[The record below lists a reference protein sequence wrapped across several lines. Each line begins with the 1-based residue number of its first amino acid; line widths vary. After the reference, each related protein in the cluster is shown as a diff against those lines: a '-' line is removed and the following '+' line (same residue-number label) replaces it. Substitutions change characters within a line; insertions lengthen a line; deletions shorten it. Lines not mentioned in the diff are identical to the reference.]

1 MKKRILAALLAASMA
16 LCAGCGSQTSDDGEE
31 QTAAGTAVEVAE
43 VTKGAMST
51 EYSVNGKVVA
61 DNEVQVFPMLAG
73 QVLTLSVSEGDKVAK
88 GQTLLNV
95 DTSSVTS
102 TMSSLRE
109 SYNATKTATEK
120 AIENAQIGVEQAQL
134 AVENTEALLEAGAAA
149 EQDLTKAKQGL
160 AQAQAGV
167 QQARA
172 QQAASLAQIQASMD
186 QINKQASLGTVT
198 APCSG
203 TVTAVNVDRGGMAS
217 SAQPSVVIAEN
228 GAVEVQVSVA
238 EDVFT
243 GIKVGDTA
251 SVTVSAVSKESM
263 NGTVST
269 LPDAKGNL
277 FVQMGI
283 IRSKVHISDL
293 ELIDEPVITTP
304 SLSKT
309 GAGKIRMSKSASVST
324 EINLLGKTVDEAVAE
339 LDKYL
344 DDAYIAHLKTVRIVH
359 GKGTGALR
367 KGVHNYLKRQ
377 KHVASYRLGEF
388 GEGDAGVTIVE
399 FKK

>member
-73 QVLTLSVSEGDKVAK
+73 QVLTLSVSEGDKVTK

-186 QINKQASLGTVT
+186 QINKQASYGTVT
-198 APCSG
+198 APCAG
-203 TVTAVNVDRGGMAS
+203 TVTAVNVVQGGMAS
-217 SAQPSVVIAEN
+217 SAQPAVVIAEDSRVKIN
-228 GAVEVQVSVA
+228 ASVS
-238 EDVFT
+238 EDVFAGLHT
-243 GIKVGDTA
+243 GDSAGVQI
-251 SVTVSAVSKESM
+251 SV
-263 NGTVST
+263 
-269 LPDAKGNL
+269 L
-277 FVQMGI
+277 
-283 IRSKVHISDL
+283 SD
-293 ELIDEPVITTP
+293 EV
-304 SLSKT
+304 
-309 GAGKIRMSKSASVST
+309 KSAKIVSLPAAANQQTNLYDVSVSVPSGT
-324 EINLLGKTVDEAVAE
+324 EPAIGAFATVIFYTDRRENTLSVPTECVLTGNDNERYLFTVDESGTTAKRVTVETGLVGKTNTEITSGLNEGDRVVTKGQAYLSDGSAVRVVTS
-339 LDKYL
+339 D
-344 DDAYIAHLKTVRIVH
+344 
-359 GKGTGALR
+359 G
-367 KGVHNYLKRQ
+367 
-377 KHVASYRLGEF
+377 
-388 GEGDAGVTIVE
+388 GEG
-399 FKK
+399 

>member
-16 LCAGCGSQTSDDGEE
+16 LCAGCGSQTSDGEE

-186 QINKQASLGTVT
+186 QINKQASYGTVT
-198 APCSG
+198 APCAG
-203 TVTAVNVDRGGMAS
+203 TVTAVNVVQGGMAS
-217 SAQPSVVIAEN
+217 SAQPAVVIAEDSRVKIN
-228 GAVEVQVSVA
+228 ASVS
-238 EDVFT
+238 EDVFAGLHT
-243 GIKVGDTA
+243 GDSAGVQI
-251 SVTVSAVSKESM
+251 SV
-263 NGTVST
+263 
-269 LPDAKGNL
+269 L
-277 FVQMGI
+277 
-283 IRSKVHISDL
+283 SD
-293 ELIDEPVITTP
+293 EV
-304 SLSKT
+304 
-309 GAGKIRMSKSASVST
+309 KSAKIVSLPAAANQQTNLYDVSVSVPSGT
-324 EINLLGKTVDEAVAE
+324 EPAIGAFATVIFYTDRRENTLSVPTDCVLTGNDNERYLFTVDESGTTAARVTVETGLVGKTNTEITSGLNEGDRVVVKGQSYLSDGSAVRVVTS
-339 LDKYL
+339 D
-344 DDAYIAHLKTVRIVH
+344 
-359 GKGTGALR
+359 G
-367 KGVHNYLKRQ
+367 
-377 KHVASYRLGEF
+377 
-388 GEGDAGVTIVE
+388 GEG
-399 FKK
+399 

>member
-73 QVLTLSVSEGDKVAK
+73 QVLTLSGSEGDKVAK

-186 QINKQASLGTVT
+186 QINKQASYGTVT
-198 APCSG
+198 APCAG
-203 TVTAVNVDRGGMAS
+203 TVTAVNVVQGGMAS
-217 SAQPSVVIAEN
+217 SAQPAVVIAEDSRVKIN
-228 GAVEVQVSVA
+228 ASVS
-238 EDVFT
+238 EDVFAGLHT
-243 GIKVGDTA
+243 GDSAGVQI
-251 SVTVSAVSKESM
+251 SV
-263 NGTVST
+263 
-269 LPDAKGNL
+269 L
-277 FVQMGI
+277 
-283 IRSKVHISDL
+283 SD
-293 ELIDEPVITTP
+293 EV
-304 SLSKT
+304 
-309 GAGKIRMSKSASVST
+309 KSAKIVSLPAAANQQTNLYDVSVSVPSGT
-324 EINLLGKTVDEAVAE
+324 EPAIGAFATVIFYTDRRENTLSVPTDCVLTGNDNERYLFTVDESGTTAARVTVETGLVGKTNTEITSGLNEGDRVVVKGQSYLSDGSAVRVVTS
-339 LDKYL
+339 D
-344 DDAYIAHLKTVRIVH
+344 
-359 GKGTGALR
+359 G
-367 KGVHNYLKRQ
+367 
-377 KHVASYRLGEF
+377 
-388 GEGDAGVTIVE
+388 GEG
-399 FKK
+399 

>member
-186 QINKQASLGTVT
+186 QINKQASYGTVT
-198 APCSG
+198 APCAG
-203 TVTAVNVDRGGMAS
+203 TVTAVNVVQGGMAS
-217 SAQPSVVIAEN
+217 SAQPAVVIAEDSRVKIN
-228 GAVEVQVSVA
+228 ASVS
-238 EDVFT
+238 EDVFAGLHT
-243 GIKVGDTA
+243 GDSAGVQI
-251 SVTVSAVSKESM
+251 SV
-263 NGTVST
+263 
-269 LPDAKGNL
+269 L
-277 FVQMGI
+277 
-283 IRSKVHISDL
+283 SD
-293 ELIDEPVITTP
+293 EV
-304 SLSKT
+304 
-309 GAGKIRMSKSASVST
+309 KSAKIVSLPAAANQQTNLYDVSVSVPSGT
-324 EINLLGKTVDEAVAE
+324 EPAIGAFATVIFYTDRRENTLSVPTDCVLTGNDTERYLFTVDESGTTAARVTVETGLVGKTNTEITSGLNEGDRVVVKGQSYLSDGSAVRVVTS
-339 LDKYL
+339 D
-344 DDAYIAHLKTVRIVH
+344 
-359 GKGTGALR
+359 G
-367 KGVHNYLKRQ
+367 
-377 KHVASYRLGEF
+377 
-388 GEGDAGVTIVE
+388 GEG
-399 FKK
+399 

>member
-186 QINKQASLGTVT
+186 QINKQASYGTVT
-198 APCSG
+198 APCAG
-203 TVTAVNVDRGGMAS
+203 TVTAVNVVQGGMAS
-217 SAQPSVVIAEN
+217 SAQPAVVIAEDSRVKIN
-228 GAVEVQVSVA
+228 ASVS
-238 EDVFT
+238 EDVFAGLHT
-243 GIKVGDTA
+243 GDSAGVQI
-251 SVTVSAVSKESM
+251 SV
-263 NGTVST
+263 
-269 LPDAKGNL
+269 L
-277 FVQMGI
+277 
-283 IRSKVHISDL
+283 SD
-293 ELIDEPVITTP
+293 EV
-304 SLSKT
+304 
-309 GAGKIRMSKSASVST
+309 KSAKIVSLPAAANQQTNLYDVSVSVPSGT
-324 EINLLGKTVDEAVAE
+324 EPAIGAFATVIFYTDRRENTLSVPTDCVLTGNDNERYLFTVDESGTTAARVTVETGLIGKTNTEITSGLNEGDRVVVKGQSYLSDGSAVRVVTS
-339 LDKYL
+339 D
-344 DDAYIAHLKTVRIVH
+344 
-359 GKGTGALR
+359 G
-367 KGVHNYLKRQ
+367 
-377 KHVASYRLGEF
+377 
-388 GEGDAGVTIVE
+388 GEG
-399 FKK
+399 

>member
-186 QINKQASLGTVT
+186 QINKQASYGTVT
-198 APCSG
+198 APCAG
-203 TVTAVNVDRGGMAS
+203 TVTAVNVVQGGMAS
-217 SAQPSVVIAEN
+217 SAQPAVVIAEDSR
-228 GAVEVQVSVA
+228 V
-238 EDVFT
+238 
-243 GIKVGDTA
+243 
-251 SVTVSAVSKESM
+251 
-263 NGTVST
+263 
-269 LPDAKGNL
+269 
-277 FVQMGI
+277 
-283 IRSKVHISDL
+283 
-293 ELIDEPVITTP
+293 
-304 SLSKT
+304 
-309 GAGKIRMSKSASVST
+309 KINASVSEDVCAGLHTGDSAGVQISVLSDEVKSAKIVSLPAAANQQTNLYDVSVSVPSGT
-324 EINLLGKTVDEAVAE
+324 EPAIGAFATVIFYTDRRENTLSVPTDCVLTGNDNERYLFTVDESGTTAARVTVETGLVGKTNTEITSGLNEGDRVVVKGQSYLSDGSAVRVVTS
-339 LDKYL
+339 D
-344 DDAYIAHLKTVRIVH
+344 
-359 GKGTGALR
+359 G
-367 KGVHNYLKRQ
+367 
-377 KHVASYRLGEF
+377 
-388 GEGDAGVTIVE
+388 GEG
-399 FKK
+399 

>member
-186 QINKQASLGTVT
+186 QINKQASYGTVT
-198 APCSG
+198 APCAG
-203 TVTAVNVDRGGMAS
+203 TVTAVNVVQGGMAS
-217 SAQPSVVIAEN
+217 SAQPAVVIAEDSRVKIN
-228 GAVEVQVSVA
+228 ASVS
-238 EDVFT
+238 EDVFAGLHT
-243 GIKVGDTA
+243 GDSAGVQI
-251 SVTVSAVSKESM
+251 SV
-263 NGTVST
+263 
-269 LPDAKGNL
+269 L
-277 FVQMGI
+277 
-283 IRSKVHISDL
+283 SD
-293 ELIDEPVITTP
+293 EV
-304 SLSKT
+304 
-309 GAGKIRMSKSASVST
+309 KSAKIVSLPAAANQQTNLYDVSVSVPSGT
-324 EINLLGKTVDEAVAE
+324 EPAIGAFATVIFYTDRRENTLSVPTDCVLTGNDNERYLFTVDESGTTAARVTVETGLVGKTNTEITSGLHEGDRVVVKGQSYLSDGSAVRVVTS
-339 LDKYL
+339 D
-344 DDAYIAHLKTVRIVH
+344 
-359 GKGTGALR
+359 G
-367 KGVHNYLKRQ
+367 
-377 KHVASYRLGEF
+377 
-388 GEGDAGVTIVE
+388 GEG
-399 FKK
+399 

>member
-134 AVENTEALLEAGAAA
+134 AVENTEALLEAGAVA

-186 QINKQASLGTVT
+186 QINKQASYGTVT
-198 APCSG
+198 APCAG
-203 TVTAVNVDRGGMAS
+203 TVTAVNVVQGGMAS
-217 SAQPSVVIAEN
+217 SAQPAVVIAEDSRVKIN
-228 GAVEVQVSVA
+228 ASVS
-238 EDVFT
+238 EDVFAGLHT
-243 GIKVGDTA
+243 GDSAGVQI
-251 SVTVSAVSKESM
+251 SV
-263 NGTVST
+263 
-269 LPDAKGNL
+269 L
-277 FVQMGI
+277 
-283 IRSKVHISDL
+283 SD
-293 ELIDEPVITTP
+293 EV
-304 SLSKT
+304 
-309 GAGKIRMSKSASVST
+309 KSAKIVSLPAAANQQTNLYDVSVSVPSGT
-324 EINLLGKTVDEAVAE
+324 EPAIGAFATVIFYTDRRENTLSVPTDCVLTGNDNERYLFTVDESGTTAARVTVETGLVGKTNTEITSGLNEGDRVVVKGQSYLSDGSAVRVVTS
-339 LDKYL
+339 D
-344 DDAYIAHLKTVRIVH
+344 
-359 GKGTGALR
+359 G
-367 KGVHNYLKRQ
+367 
-377 KHVASYRLGEF
+377 
-388 GEGDAGVTIVE
+388 GEG
-399 FKK
+399 

>member
-186 QINKQASLGTVT
+186 QINKQASYGTVT
-198 APCSG
+198 APCAG
-203 TVTAVNVDRGGMAS
+203 TVTAVNVVQGGMAS
-217 SAQPSVVIAEN
+217 SAQPAVVIAEDSRVKIN
-228 GAVEVQVSVA
+228 ASVS
-238 EDVFT
+238 EDVFAGLHT
-243 GIKVGDTA
+243 GDSAGVQI
-251 SVTVSAVSKESM
+251 SV
-263 NGTVST
+263 
-269 LPDAKGNL
+269 L
-277 FVQMGI
+277 
-283 IRSKVHISDL
+283 SD
-293 ELIDEPVITTP
+293 EV
-304 SLSKT
+304 
-309 GAGKIRMSKSASVST
+309 KSAKIVSLPAAANQQTNLYDVSVSVPSGT
-324 EINLLGKTVDEAVAE
+324 EPAIGTFATVIFYTDRRENTLSVPTDCVLTGNDNERYLFTVDESGTTAARVTVETGLVGKTNTEITSGLNEGDRVVVKGQSYLSDGSAVRVVTS
-339 LDKYL
+339 D
-344 DDAYIAHLKTVRIVH
+344 
-359 GKGTGALR
+359 G
-367 KGVHNYLKRQ
+367 
-377 KHVASYRLGEF
+377 
-388 GEGDAGVTIVE
+388 GEG
-399 FKK
+399 

>member
-186 QINKQASLGTVT
+186 QINKQASYGTVT
-198 APCSG
+198 APCAG
-203 TVTAVNVDRGGMAS
+203 TVTAVNVVQGGMAS
-217 SAQPSVVIAEN
+217 SAQPAVVIAEDSRVKIN
-228 GAVEVQVSVA
+228 ASVS
-238 EDVFT
+238 EDVFAGLHT
-243 GIKVGDTA
+243 GDSAGVQI
-251 SVTVSAVSKESM
+251 SV
-263 NGTVST
+263 
-269 LPDAKGNL
+269 L
-277 FVQMGI
+277 
-283 IRSKVHISDL
+283 SD
-293 ELIDEPVITTP
+293 EV
-304 SLSKT
+304 
-309 GAGKIRMSKSASVST
+309 KSAKIVSLPAAANQQTNLYDVSVSVPSGT
-324 EINLLGKTVDEAVAE
+324 EPAIGAFATVIFYTDRRENTLSVPTECVLTGNDNERYLFTVDESGTTAKRVTVETGLVGKTNTEITSGLNEGDRVVVKGQSYLSDGSAVRVVTS
-339 LDKYL
+339 D
-344 DDAYIAHLKTVRIVH
+344 
-359 GKGTGALR
+359 G
-367 KGVHNYLKRQ
+367 
-377 KHVASYRLGEF
+377 
-388 GEGDAGVTIVE
+388 GEG
-399 FKK
+399 

>member
-102 TMSSLRE
+102 TLSSLRE

-186 QINKQASLGTVT
+186 QINKQASYGTVT
-198 APCSG
+198 APCAG
-203 TVTAVNVDRGGMAS
+203 TVTAVNVVQGGMAS
-217 SAQPSVVIAEN
+217 SAQPAVVIAEDSRVKIN
-228 GAVEVQVSVA
+228 ASVS
-238 EDVFT
+238 EDVFAGLHT
-243 GIKVGDTA
+243 GDSAGVQI
-251 SVTVSAVSKESM
+251 SV
-263 NGTVST
+263 
-269 LPDAKGNL
+269 L
-277 FVQMGI
+277 
-283 IRSKVHISDL
+283 SD
-293 ELIDEPVITTP
+293 EV
-304 SLSKT
+304 
-309 GAGKIRMSKSASVST
+309 KSAKIVSLPAAANQQTNLYDVSVSVPSGT
-324 EINLLGKTVDEAVAE
+324 EPAIGAFATVIFYTDRRENTLSVPTDCVLTGNDNERYLFTVDESGTTAARVTVETGLVGKTNTEITSGLNEGDRVVVKGQSYLSDGSAVRVVTS
-339 LDKYL
+339 D
-344 DDAYIAHLKTVRIVH
+344 
-359 GKGTGALR
+359 G
-367 KGVHNYLKRQ
+367 
-377 KHVASYRLGEF
+377 
-388 GEGDAGVTIVE
+388 GEG
-399 FKK
+399 

>member
-167 QQARA
+167 HDAFF
-172 QQAASLAQIQASMD
+172 
-186 QINKQASLGTVT
+186 
-198 APCSG
+198 P
-203 TVTAVNVDRGGMAS
+203 
-217 SAQPSVVIAEN
+217 
-228 GAVEVQVSVA
+228 
-238 EDVFT
+238 
-243 GIKVGDTA
+243 
-251 SVTVSAVSKESM
+251 ES
-263 NGTVST
+263 
-269 LPDAKGNL
+269 
-277 FVQMGI
+277 
-283 IRSKVHISDL
+283 
-293 ELIDEPVITTP
+293 E
-304 SLSKT
+304 
-309 GAGKIRMSKSASVST
+309 
-324 EINLLGKTVDEAVAE
+324 
-339 LDKYL
+339 
-344 DDAYIAHLKTVRIVH
+344 
-359 GKGTGALR
+359 
-367 KGVHNYLKRQ
+367 
-377 KHVASYRLGEF
+377 
-388 GEGDAGVTIVE
+388 
-399 FKK
+399 

>member
-186 QINKQASLGTVT
+186 QINKQASYGTVT
-198 APCSG
+198 APCAG
-203 TVTAVNVDRGGMAS
+203 TVTAVNVVQGGMAS
-217 SAQPSVVIAEN
+217 SAQPAVVIAEDSR
-228 GAVEVQVSVA
+228 V
-238 EDVFT
+238 
-243 GIKVGDTA
+243 
-251 SVTVSAVSKESM
+251 
-263 NGTVST
+263 
-269 LPDAKGNL
+269 
-277 FVQMGI
+277 
-283 IRSKVHISDL
+283 
-293 ELIDEPVITTP
+293 
-304 SLSKT
+304 
-309 GAGKIRMSKSASVST
+309 KINASVSENVFAGLHTGDSAGVQISVLSDEVKSAKIVSLPAAANQQTNLYDVSVSVPSGT
-324 EINLLGKTVDEAVAE
+324 EPAIGAFATVIFYTDRRENTLSVPTECVLTGNDNERYLFTVDESGTTAARVTVETGLVGKTNTEITSGLNEGDRVVVKGQSYLSDGSAVRVVTS
-339 LDKYL
+339 D
-344 DDAYIAHLKTVRIVH
+344 
-359 GKGTGALR
+359 G
-367 KGVHNYLKRQ
+367 
-377 KHVASYRLGEF
+377 
-388 GEGDAGVTIVE
+388 GEG
-399 FKK
+399 

>member
-88 GQTLLNV
+88 GQTLMNV

-186 QINKQASLGTVT
+186 QINKQASYGTVT
-198 APCSG
+198 APCAG
-203 TVTAVNVDRGGMAS
+203 TVTAVNVVQGGMAS
-217 SAQPSVVIAEN
+217 SAQPAVVIAEDSRVKIN
-228 GAVEVQVSVA
+228 ASVS
-238 EDVFT
+238 EDVFAGLHT
-243 GIKVGDTA
+243 GDSAGVQI
-251 SVTVSAVSKESM
+251 SVEV
-263 NGTVST
+263 
-269 LPDAKGNL
+269 
-277 FVQMGI
+277 
-283 IRSKVHISDL
+283 
-293 ELIDEPVITTP
+293 
-304 SLSKT
+304 
-309 GAGKIRMSKSASVST
+309 KSAKIVSLPAAANQQTNLYDVSVSVPSGT
-324 EINLLGKTVDEAVAE
+324 EPAIGAFATVIFYTDRRENTLSVPTDCVLTGNDNERYLFTVDESGTTAARVTVETGLVGKTNTEITSGLNEGDRVVVKGQSYLSDGSAVRVVTS
-339 LDKYL
+339 D
-344 DDAYIAHLKTVRIVH
+344 
-359 GKGTGALR
+359 G
-367 KGVHNYLKRQ
+367 
-377 KHVASYRLGEF
+377 
-388 GEGDAGVTIVE
+388 GEG
-399 FKK
+399 

>member
-186 QINKQASLGTVT
+186 QINKQASYGTVT
-198 APCSG
+198 APCAG
-203 TVTAVNVDRGGMAS
+203 TVTAVNVVQGGMAS
-217 SAQPSVVIAEN
+217 SAQPAVVIAEDSRVKIN
-228 GAVEVQVSVA
+228 ASVS
-238 EDVFT
+238 EDVFAGLHT
-243 GIKVGDTA
+243 GDSAGVQI
-251 SVTVSAVSKESM
+251 SV
-263 NGTVST
+263 
-269 LPDAKGNL
+269 L
-277 FVQMGI
+277 
-283 IRSKVHISDL
+283 SD
-293 ELIDEPVITTP
+293 EV
-304 SLSKT
+304 
-309 GAGKIRMSKSASVST
+309 KSAKIVSLPAAANQQTNLYDVSVSVPSGT
-324 EINLLGKTVDEAVAE
+324 EPAIGAFATVIFYTDRRENTLSVPTDCVLTGNDNERYLFTVDESGTTAARGTVETGLVGKTNTEITSGLNEGDRVVVKGQSYLSDGSAVRVVTS
-339 LDKYL
+339 D
-344 DDAYIAHLKTVRIVH
+344 
-359 GKGTGALR
+359 G
-367 KGVHNYLKRQ
+367 
-377 KHVASYRLGEF
+377 
-388 GEGDAGVTIVE
+388 GEG
-399 FKK
+399 

>member
-1 MKKRILAALLAASMA
+1 MKKRILAVLLAASMA

-186 QINKQASLGTVT
+186 QINKQASYGTVT
-198 APCSG
+198 APCAG
-203 TVTAVNVDRGGMAS
+203 TVTAVNVVQGGMAS
-217 SAQPSVVIAEN
+217 SAQPAVVIAEDSRVKIN
-228 GAVEVQVSVA
+228 ASVS
-238 EDVFT
+238 EDVFAGLHT
-243 GIKVGDTA
+243 GDSAGVQI
-251 SVTVSAVSKESM
+251 SV
-263 NGTVST
+263 
-269 LPDAKGNL
+269 L
-277 FVQMGI
+277 
-283 IRSKVHISDL
+283 SD
-293 ELIDEPVITTP
+293 EV
-304 SLSKT
+304 
-309 GAGKIRMSKSASVST
+309 KSAKIVSLPAAANQQTNLYDVSVSVPSGT
-324 EINLLGKTVDEAVAE
+324 EPAIGAFATVIFYTDRRENTLSVPTDCVLTGNDNERYLFTVDESGTTAARVTVETGLVGKTNTEITSGLNEGDRVVVKGQSYLSDGSAVRVVTS
-339 LDKYL
+339 D
-344 DDAYIAHLKTVRIVH
+344 
-359 GKGTGALR
+359 G
-367 KGVHNYLKRQ
+367 
-377 KHVASYRLGEF
+377 
-388 GEGDAGVTIVE
+388 GEG
-399 FKK
+399 

>member
-88 GQTLLNV
+88 GQTLMNV

-186 QINKQASLGTVT
+186 QINKQASYGTVT
-198 APCSG
+198 APCAG
-203 TVTAVNVDRGGMAS
+203 TVTAVNVVQGGMAS
-217 SAQPSVVIAEN
+217 SAQPAVVIAEDSRVKIN
-228 GAVEVQVSVA
+228 ASVS
-238 EDVFT
+238 EDVFAGLHT
-243 GIKVGDTA
+243 GDSAGVQI
-251 SVTVSAVSKESM
+251 SV
-263 NGTVST
+263 
-269 LPDAKGNL
+269 L
-277 FVQMGI
+277 
-283 IRSKVHISDL
+283 SD
-293 ELIDEPVITTP
+293 EV
-304 SLSKT
+304 
-309 GAGKIRMSKSASVST
+309 KSAKIVSLPAAANQQTNLYDVSVSVPSGT
-324 EINLLGKTVDEAVAE
+324 EPAIGAFATVIFYTDRRENTLSVPTDCVLTGNDNERYLFTVDESGTTAARVTVETGLVGKTNTEITSGLSEGDRVVTKGQSYLSDGSAVRVVTS
-339 LDKYL
+339 D
-344 DDAYIAHLKTVRIVH
+344 
-359 GKGTGALR
+359 G
-367 KGVHNYLKRQ
+367 
-377 KHVASYRLGEF
+377 
-388 GEGDAGVTIVE
+388 GEG
-399 FKK
+399 

>member
-120 AIENAQIGVEQAQL
+120 AIEQAQL

-186 QINKQASLGTVT
+186 QINKQASYGTVT
-198 APCSG
+198 APCAG
-203 TVTAVNVDRGGMAS
+203 TVTAVNVVQGGMAS
-217 SAQPSVVIAEN
+217 SAQPAVVIAEDSRVKIN
-228 GAVEVQVSVA
+228 ASVS
-238 EDVFT
+238 EDVFAGLHT
-243 GIKVGDTA
+243 GDSAGVQI
-251 SVTVSAVSKESM
+251 SV
-263 NGTVST
+263 
-269 LPDAKGNL
+269 L
-277 FVQMGI
+277 
-283 IRSKVHISDL
+283 SD
-293 ELIDEPVITTP
+293 EV
-304 SLSKT
+304 
-309 GAGKIRMSKSASVST
+309 KSAKIVSLPAAANQQTNLYDVSVSVPSGT
-324 EINLLGKTVDEAVAE
+324 EPAIGAFATVIFYTDRRENTLSVPTDCVLTGNDNERYLFTVDESGTTAARVTVETGLVGKTNTEITSGLNEGDRVVVKGQSYLSDGSAVRVVTS
-339 LDKYL
+339 D
-344 DDAYIAHLKTVRIVH
+344 
-359 GKGTGALR
+359 G
-367 KGVHNYLKRQ
+367 
-377 KHVASYRLGEF
+377 
-388 GEGDAGVTIVE
+388 GEG
-399 FKK
+399 

>member
-16 LCAGCGSQTSDDGEE
+16 LCAGCGSQTSDDEE
-31 QTAAGTAVEVAE
+31 DQTAAGTAVEVVE

-102 TMSSLRE
+102 TMASLRE

-120 AIENAQIGVEQAQL
+120 AIENAQIGVDQAQL

-186 QINKQASLGTVT
+186 QINKQASYGTVT
-198 APCSG
+198 APCAG
-203 TVTAVNVDRGGMAS
+203 TVTAVNVVQGGMAS
-217 SAQPSVVIAEN
+217 SAQPTVVIAEDSRVKID
-228 GAVEVQVSVA
+228 ASVS
-238 EDVFT
+238 EDVFAGLHT
-243 GIKVGDTA
+243 GDSAGVQISVLSDEVKTA
-251 SVTVSAVSKESM
+251 NIVSLPAAANQQTNLYDVSVSVPAGTEPAIGAFATVIFYTDRRENTLSVPTECVLTGNDNERYLFTVDASGTTATRVTVETGLVGKTNTEITSGLTAGDRVVVKGQSYLSDGSAVRVV
-263 NGTVST
+263 T
-269 LPDAKGNL
+269 
-277 FVQMGI
+277 
-283 IRSKVHISDL
+283 SD
-293 ELIDEPVITTP
+293 
-304 SLSKT
+304 
-309 GAGKIRMSKSASVST
+309 
-324 EINLLGKTVDEAVAE
+324 
-339 LDKYL
+339 
-344 DDAYIAHLKTVRIVH
+344 
-359 GKGTGALR
+359 
-367 KGVHNYLKRQ
+367 
-377 KHVASYRLGEF
+377 GE
-388 GEGDAGVTIVE
+388 EG
-399 FKK
+399 

>member
-186 QINKQASLGTVT
+186 QINKQASYGTVT
-198 APCSG
+198 APCAG
-203 TVTAVNVDRGGMAS
+203 TVTAVNVVQGGMAS
-217 SAQPSVVIAEN
+217 SAQPAVVIAEDSRVKIN
-228 GAVEVQVSVA
+228 ASVS
-238 EDVFT
+238 EDVFAGLHT
-243 GIKVGDTA
+243 GDSAGVQI
-251 SVTVSAVSKESM
+251 SV
-263 NGTVST
+263 
-269 LPDAKGNL
+269 L
-277 FVQMGI
+277 
-283 IRSKVHISDL
+283 SD
-293 ELIDEPVITTP
+293 EV
-304 SLSKT
+304 
-309 GAGKIRMSKSASVST
+309 KSAKIVSLPAAANQQTNLYDVSVSVPSGT
-324 EINLLGKTVDEAVAE
+324 APAIGAFATVIFYTDRRENTLSVPTDCVLTGNDNERYLFTVDESGTTAARVTVETGLVGKTNTEITSGLNEGDRVVVKGQSYLSDGSAVRVVTS
-339 LDKYL
+339 D
-344 DDAYIAHLKTVRIVH
+344 
-359 GKGTGALR
+359 G
-367 KGVHNYLKRQ
+367 
-377 KHVASYRLGEF
+377 
-388 GEGDAGVTIVE
+388 GEG
-399 FKK
+399 

>member
-186 QINKQASLGTVT
+186 LINKQASYGTVT
-198 APCSG
+198 APCAG
-203 TVTAVNVDRGGMAS
+203 TVTAVNVVQGGMAS
-217 SAQPSVVIAEN
+217 SAQPAVVIAEDSRVKIN
-228 GAVEVQVSVA
+228 ASVS
-238 EDVFT
+238 EDVFAGLHT
-243 GIKVGDTA
+243 GDSAGVQI
-251 SVTVSAVSKESM
+251 SV
-263 NGTVST
+263 
-269 LPDAKGNL
+269 L
-277 FVQMGI
+277 
-283 IRSKVHISDL
+283 SD
-293 ELIDEPVITTP
+293 EV
-304 SLSKT
+304 
-309 GAGKIRMSKSASVST
+309 KSAKIVSLPAAANQQTNLYDVSVSVPSGT
-324 EINLLGKTVDEAVAE
+324 EPAIGAFATVIFYTDRRENTLSVPTDCVLTGNDNERYLFTVDESGTTAARVTVETGLVGKTNTEITSGLNEGDRVVVKGQSYLSDGSAVRVVTS
-339 LDKYL
+339 D
-344 DDAYIAHLKTVRIVH
+344 
-359 GKGTGALR
+359 G
-367 KGVHNYLKRQ
+367 
-377 KHVASYRLGEF
+377 
-388 GEGDAGVTIVE
+388 GEG
-399 FKK
+399 

>member
-51 EYSVNGKVVA
+51 EYSVNGKVIA

-186 QINKQASLGTVT
+186 QINKQASYGTVT
-198 APCSG
+198 APCAG
-203 TVTAVNVDRGGMAS
+203 TVTAVNVVQGGMAS
-217 SAQPSVVIAEN
+217 SAQPAVVIAEDSRVKIN
-228 GAVEVQVSVA
+228 ASVS
-238 EDVFT
+238 EDVFAGLHT
-243 GIKVGDTA
+243 GDSAGVQI
-251 SVTVSAVSKESM
+251 SV
-263 NGTVST
+263 
-269 LPDAKGNL
+269 L
-277 FVQMGI
+277 
-283 IRSKVHISDL
+283 SD
-293 ELIDEPVITTP
+293 EV
-304 SLSKT
+304 
-309 GAGKIRMSKSASVST
+309 KSAKIVSLPAAANQQTNLYDVSVSVPSGT
-324 EINLLGKTVDEAVAE
+324 EPAIGAFATVIFYTDRRENTLSVPTDCVLTGNDNERYLFTVDESGTTAARVTVETGLVGKTNTEITSGLNEGDRVVVKGQSYLSDGSAVRVVTS
-339 LDKYL
+339 D
-344 DDAYIAHLKTVRIVH
+344 
-359 GKGTGALR
+359 G
-367 KGVHNYLKRQ
+367 
-377 KHVASYRLGEF
+377 
-388 GEGDAGVTIVE
+388 GEG
-399 FKK
+399 

>member
-1 MKKRILAALLAASMA
+1 MKKRILAALLAAFMA

-186 QINKQASLGTVT
+186 QINKQASYGTVT
-198 APCSG
+198 APCAG
-203 TVTAVNVDRGGMAS
+203 TVTAVNVVQGGMAS
-217 SAQPSVVIAEN
+217 SAQPAVVIAEDSRVKIN
-228 GAVEVQVSVA
+228 ASVS
-238 EDVFT
+238 EDVFAGLHT
-243 GIKVGDTA
+243 GDSAGVQI
-251 SVTVSAVSKESM
+251 SV
-263 NGTVST
+263 
-269 LPDAKGNL
+269 L
-277 FVQMGI
+277 
-283 IRSKVHISDL
+283 SD
-293 ELIDEPVITTP
+293 EV
-304 SLSKT
+304 
-309 GAGKIRMSKSASVST
+309 KSAKIVSLPAAANQQTNLYDVSVSVPSGT
-324 EINLLGKTVDEAVAE
+324 EPAIGAFATVIFYTDRRENTLSVPTDCVLTGNDNERYLFTVDESGTTAARVTVETGLVGKTNTEITSGLNEGDRVVVKGQSYLSDGSAVRVVTS
-339 LDKYL
+339 D
-344 DDAYIAHLKTVRIVH
+344 
-359 GKGTGALR
+359 G
-367 KGVHNYLKRQ
+367 
-377 KHVASYRLGEF
+377 
-388 GEGDAGVTIVE
+388 GEG
-399 FKK
+399 

>member
-88 GQTLLNV
+88 GQTLMNV

-172 QQAASLAQIQASMD
+172 QQAASLAQVQASMD
-186 QINKQASLGTVT
+186 QINKQASYGTVT
-198 APCSG
+198 APCAG
-203 TVTAVNVDRGGMAS
+203 TVTAVNVVQGGMAS
-217 SAQPSVVIAEN
+217 SAQPAVVIAEDSRVKIN
-228 GAVEVQVSVA
+228 ASVS
-238 EDVFT
+238 EDVFAGLHT
-243 GIKVGDTA
+243 GDSAGVQI
-251 SVTVSAVSKESM
+251 SV
-263 NGTVST
+263 
-269 LPDAKGNL
+269 L
-277 FVQMGI
+277 
-283 IRSKVHISDL
+283 SD
-293 ELIDEPVITTP
+293 EV
-304 SLSKT
+304 
-309 GAGKIRMSKSASVST
+309 KSAKIVSLPAAANQQTNLYDVSVSVPSGT
-324 EINLLGKTVDEAVAE
+324 EPAIGAFATVIFYTDRRENTLSVPTDCVLTGNDNERYLFTVDESGTTAARVTVETGLVGKTNTEITSGLNEGDRVVVKGQSYLSDGSAVRVVTS
-339 LDKYL
+339 D
-344 DDAYIAHLKTVRIVH
+344 
-359 GKGTGALR
+359 G
-367 KGVHNYLKRQ
+367 
-377 KHVASYRLGEF
+377 
-388 GEGDAGVTIVE
+388 GEG
-399 FKK
+399 

>member
-1 MKKRILAALLAASMA
+1 MKKRVLAALLAASMA

-51 EYSVNGKVVA
+51 EYSVNGKVAA

-149 EQDLTKAKQGL
+149 EQDLKQGL

-186 QINKQASLGTVT
+186 QINKQASYGTVT
-198 APCSG
+198 APCAG
-203 TVTAVNVDRGGMAS
+203 TVTAVNVVQGGMAS
-217 SAQPSVVIAEN
+217 SAQPAVVIAEDSRVKIN
-228 GAVEVQVSVA
+228 ASVS
-238 EDVFT
+238 EDVFAGLHT
-243 GIKVGDTA
+243 GDSAGVQI
-251 SVTVSAVSKESM
+251 SV
-263 NGTVST
+263 
-269 LPDAKGNL
+269 L
-277 FVQMGI
+277 
-283 IRSKVHISDL
+283 SD
-293 ELIDEPVITTP
+293 EV
-304 SLSKT
+304 
-309 GAGKIRMSKSASVST
+309 KSAKIVSLPAAANQQTNLYDVSVSVPDGT
-324 EINLLGKTVDEAVAE
+324 EPAIGAFATVIFYTDRRENTLSVPTECVLTGNDNERYLFTVDESGTTAKRVTVETGLVGKTQTEITSGLSEGDRVVTKGQSYLSDGSAVRVVTS
-339 LDKYL
+339 D
-344 DDAYIAHLKTVRIVH
+344 
-359 GKGTGALR
+359 G
-367 KGVHNYLKRQ
+367 
-377 KHVASYRLGEF
+377 
-388 GEGDAGVTIVE
+388 GEG
-399 FKK
+399 